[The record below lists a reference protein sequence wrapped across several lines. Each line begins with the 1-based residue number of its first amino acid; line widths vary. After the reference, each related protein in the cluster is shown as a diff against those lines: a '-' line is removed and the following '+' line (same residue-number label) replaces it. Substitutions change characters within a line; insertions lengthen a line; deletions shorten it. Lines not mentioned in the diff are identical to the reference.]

1 MRMSARAHAAAL
13 NEGSAPLTEMV
24 MAPLDKY

>member
-1 MRMSARAHAAAL
+1 MRMSAHTHANAL